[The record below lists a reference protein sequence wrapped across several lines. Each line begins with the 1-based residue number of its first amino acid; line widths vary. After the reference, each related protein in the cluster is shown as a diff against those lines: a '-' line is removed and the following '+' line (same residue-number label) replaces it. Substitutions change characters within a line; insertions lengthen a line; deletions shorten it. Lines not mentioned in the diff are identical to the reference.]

1 MTKKT
6 FDELFLE
13 ALDEALL
20 TLGESAR
27 QSIYFHLADK
37 FKIEK
42 NTILS
47 RLESF
52 ECGLDK
58 IFGIG
63 ARYIEILIMQKLYE
77 KVGQPLEWE
86 EEKELIF
93 VDYVNAAKQTF
104 SRKGK
109 TVGPEKARN

>member
-1 MTKKT
+1 MLKRKT

-20 TLGESAR
+20 ALGESAR

-42 NTILS
+42 KAILS
-47 RLESF
+47 CLEAF
-52 ECGLDK
+52 ECGLNR

-63 ARYIEILIMQKLYE
+63 ARYIEILIMKKLYE
-77 KVGQPLEWE
+77 RVGKPLELE
-86 EEKELIF
+86 EEKELVF
-93 VDYVNAAKQTF
+93 VDYINAAKQTF
-104 SRKGK
+104 SRKEKSIRLGK
-109 TVGPEKARN
+109 T